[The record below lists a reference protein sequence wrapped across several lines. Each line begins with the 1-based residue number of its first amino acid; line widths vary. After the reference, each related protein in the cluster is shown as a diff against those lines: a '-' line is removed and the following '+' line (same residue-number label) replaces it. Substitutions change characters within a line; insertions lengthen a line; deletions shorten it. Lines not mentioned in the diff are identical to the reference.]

1 LIKKRRRKVTKKVKI
16 DRLDNLNFLQFEIWQ
31 VSLE

>member
-16 DRLDNLNFLQFEIWQ
+16 DRLDNLNFLQFEI
-31 VSLE
+31 